1 MSTESIAKAKEALKG
16 GNWDEATDVLT
27 KAIQDADVYSLFA
40 TRVQALMNQKK
51 FKAAIK
57 DAQAMTAA
65 NPSDCRG
72 YLLQAKLLRTLSKYT
87 AEVEAYQDGLA
98 ACDRNDKSYVLLERG
113 LQDARQISKSILNDS
128 RMMELFI
135 LFDKDQDS
143 TVDFKEV
150 ALGLYQLCDDLEDA
164 QRKAAGLLLMMDEN
178 DQRVLTYEQ
187 FAKLIMAMSAASAMS
202 FGDLYEQLKDGS
214 KNAAPVSQEIL
225 NQIQATQA
233 ELAKAR
239 ERVKAENE
247 AKKTLDA
254 LSYGRTAV
262 LFDLWD
268 LDKSG
273 TIDFQEL
280 LTGLRKYQRAALTNS
295 FSNNS
300 ATLQTNIL
308 ADVER
313 DALQIM
319 GHDKDSNQELDKEEF
334 AHAIA
339 NYAEFIGTD
348 LHELIDFMCVVS
360 SQSETTEYETMY
372 SDATPSYFSSS
383 SHKKSLKGG
392 GSKFYQSLGTILDMG
407 EVAEEEE
414 GE

>member
-1 MSTESIAKAKEALKG
+1 MKGDEWENSIAI
-16 GNWDEATDVLT
+16 LT
-27 KAIQDADVYSLFA
+27 MAIQEADVYIMFA
-40 TRVQALMNQKK
+40 TRVQAYMQQKN
-51 FKAAIK
+51 FKAALR
-57 DAQAMTAA
+57 DAQAMTAVQ
-65 NPSDCRG
+65 PSDCRG
-72 YLLQAKLLRTLSKYT
+72 YLLQAKILRTLSKYT
-87 AEVEAYQDGLA
+87 AEVETYQEGLA
-98 ACDRNDKSYVLLERG
+98 ACDPKDKSYVLLERG
-113 LQDARQISKSILNDS
+113 LQDAKQISKSMLNDP

-135 LFDKDQDS
+135 LFDQDHDS
-143 TVDFKEV
+143 IVDFKDV
-150 ALGLYQLCDDLEDA
+150 ALGLYKVCESTKDA
-164 QRKAAGLLLMMDEN
+164 QRKAAGLLLMMDED

-187 FAKLIMAMSAASAMS
+187 FAKLIMAMTAASAMS
-202 FGDLYEQLKDGS
+202 FDDMFEQLKEGL
-214 KNAAPVSQEIL
+214 KNAAPVSQDIL
-225 NQIQATQA
+225 NEIQATQQ

-239 ERVKAENE
+239 ERVKAESE

-254 LSYGRTAV
+254 LSYGRTSL
-262 LFDLWD
+262 LFELWD

-280 LTGLRKYQRAALTNS
+280 LTGLRKYQRAVLTNS
-295 FSNNS
+295 FANNS

-372 SDATPSYFSSS
+372 SDATPSYFAASGNQKTFRSS
-383 SHKKSLKGG
+383 GT
-392 GSKFYQSLGTILDMG
+392 KFYQSLGTILDMG
-407 EVAEEEE
+407 EGCDEEEE
-414 GE
+414 E

>member
-16 GNWDEATDVLT
+16 GNWDEATDILT
-27 KAIQDADVYSLFA
+27 KAIQDADVYTLFA

-51 FKAAIK
+51 YKAAIK

-87 AEVEAYQDGLA
+87 AEVEAYRDGLA

-113 LQDARQISKSILNDS
+113 LQDARQISKSILNDP

-225 NQIQATQA
+225 NQIQATQV

-407 EVAEEEE
+407 EIDEEEE